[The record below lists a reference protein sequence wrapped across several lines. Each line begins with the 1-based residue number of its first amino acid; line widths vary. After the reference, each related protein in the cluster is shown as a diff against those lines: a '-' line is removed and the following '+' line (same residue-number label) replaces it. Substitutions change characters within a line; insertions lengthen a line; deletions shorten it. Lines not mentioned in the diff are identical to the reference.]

1 MHRSLLCCWCFRPSG
16 RHPHNKTSPASP
28 PSSTAT
34 PSKSTASEF
43 VCLASTPQKAA
54 NCACAPMA
62 NAGVAGSNQALR
74 WRIGSERAT
83 VRCEPRDIDRY
94 RRIVA
99 VCLKGT
105 EDLNRWMVAKG
116 WAVAYPRYSLD
127 YVTDEDAARRK
138 RINMW
143 SGDFKM
149 PLGLARAAPKLLMR
163 RST

>member
-1 MHRSLLCCWCFRPSG
+1 
-16 RHPHNKTSPASP
+16 
-28 PSSTAT
+28 
-34 PSKSTASEF
+34 
-43 VCLASTPQKAA
+43 
-54 NCACAPMA
+54 MA
-62 NAGVAGSNQALR
+62 NAGVVGSNQALR

-143 SGDFKM
+143 SGDFEM
-149 PLGLARAAPKLLMR
+149 PWDWRAQR
-163 RST
+163 RNY